1 MADGFVRGLFGR
13 VGRVIAV
20 ISDNI
25 VIIVIIVRNDI
36 IDIPV
41 RIAAIGIIAGN
52 GSIYG
57 II

>member
-20 ISDNI
+20 ISDN
-25 VIIVIIVRNDI
+25 IVIIVRNDI